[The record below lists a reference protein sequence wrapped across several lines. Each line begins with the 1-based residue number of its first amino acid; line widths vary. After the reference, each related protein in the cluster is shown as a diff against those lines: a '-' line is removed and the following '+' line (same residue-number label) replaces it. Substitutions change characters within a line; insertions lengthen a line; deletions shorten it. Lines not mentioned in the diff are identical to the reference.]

1 MNKIATFF
9 RETSIGR
16 FFIPVGIILI
26 VFSIL
31 VFMSVD
37 KSKNYIKTDAVVTKT
52 ELYEEAYTDEEGN
65 YNEATYNV
73 FVKYTVDGTE
83 YEEEYGISTGYKK
96 GDKVTIYYNPKN
108 PKQITGSKNVILPII
123 ILSVGIAF
131 LIGGIVSIIRSLKR
145 HKEMKLQEE
154 GWKNE

>member
-1 MNKIATFF
+1 M
-9 RETSIGR
+9 
-16 FFIPVGIILI
+16 
-26 VFSIL
+26 
-31 VFMSVD
+31 
-37 KSKNYIKTDAVVTKT
+37 
-52 ELYEEAYTDEEGN
+52 
-65 YNEATYNV
+65 
-73 FVKYTVDGTE
+73 KYTVDGTE